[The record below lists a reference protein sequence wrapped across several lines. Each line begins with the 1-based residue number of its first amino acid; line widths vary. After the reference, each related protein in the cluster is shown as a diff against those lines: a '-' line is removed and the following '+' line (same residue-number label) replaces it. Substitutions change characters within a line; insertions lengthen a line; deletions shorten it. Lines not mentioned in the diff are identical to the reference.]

1 MDGALDGAIIFSFGS
16 YLQATDMARTKQKT
30 ILNVFSN
37 LQQRVLLKWNGPVDE
52 MPENVLAID
61 WLPQQHNILAHKNVR
76 LLITHGGVNGLIEAR
91 YYGVPILGIP
101 IYGDQQ
107 ANINIIV
114 DEGTGVTVPY
124 IDLDETRLTDAIK
137 TLLSNT
143 TYSERAL
150 ELAGIFSHR
159 PIPALDLAVYWVE
172 YVIQYRGAKHLQ
184 SPAARMGVFTFYSL
198 DVIGAAIFILIRM
211 YITYKGVRYAYGKFK
226 SWRARRH
233 EVKEKK
239 E

>member
-1 MDGALDGAIIFSFGS
+1 MAL
-16 YLQATDMARTKQKT
+16 TKQNA
-30 ILNVFSN
+30 ILKVLSN
-37 LQQRVLLKWNGPVDE
+37 LKQRVLLKWNGPVNE
-52 MPENVLAID
+52 MPENVLATD
-61 WLPQQHNILAHKNVR
+61 WLPQQHDILAHKNVR
-76 LLITHGGVNGLIEAR
+76 LLITHGGVNSLIEAR

-114 DEGTGVTVPY
+114 DEGTGVEVPY
-124 IDLDETRLTDAIK
+124 IDLDETRLTDAIEI
-137 TLLSNT
+137 LLNST
-143 TYSERAL
+143 SYSERAL
-150 ELAGIFSHR
+150 ELAGIFRDR

-198 DVIGAAIFILIRM
+198 DVFGAAIFLLFRM
-211 YITYKGVRYAYGKFK
+211 YLAYKGMRYAYGKFQT
-226 SWRARRH
+226 WRAKRH
-233 EVKEKK
+233 EAKEKK